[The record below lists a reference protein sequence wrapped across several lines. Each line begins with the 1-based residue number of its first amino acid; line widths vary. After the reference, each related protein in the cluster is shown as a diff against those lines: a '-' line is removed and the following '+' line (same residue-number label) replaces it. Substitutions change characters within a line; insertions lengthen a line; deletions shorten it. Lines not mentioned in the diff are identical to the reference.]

1 MSAVAHQLRQTRQ
14 AQSLTVRQ
22 VADFTKIRTDHIQA
36 LEEGNYSV
44 FSAQIYIR
52 GFVRAY
58 SRMLKLDEAQMLAA
72 LDAELAQTDKFS
84 EPPPLTDRKHTLVDT
99 LTLLLSKIN
108 WKMALVVGTV
118 VIVLGVTA
126 TIYTSWRHYKTSDPL
141 AGLTPGVYQGSVNGG
156 DTLPLPA
163 TAGKK

>member
-1 MSAVAHQLRQTRQ
+1 
-14 AQSLTVRQ
+14 
-22 VADFTKIRTDHIQA
+22 
-36 LEEGNYSV
+36 
-44 FSAQIYIR
+44 
-52 GFVRAY
+52 
-58 SRMLKLDEAQMLAA
+58 MLKLDEQQILAA

-108 WKMALVVGTV
+108 WKVALVVGTV

-126 TIYTSWRHYKTSDPL
+126 TIYTSWRHYKTADPL
-141 AGLTPGVYQGSVNGG
+141 AGLTAGIYQVQVNGG

-163 TAGKK
+163 AAKK